1 MPAGLIYLFEE
12 LHTAHYSKEG
22 KPMAATVGWQF
33 TGHPMPNER
42 LKAQVR
48 KLEELKLKDFKFS
61 TTRSALRLA
70 DKVGE
75 HNKCVILQN

>member
-22 KPMAATVGWQF
+22 KPMAASVGWQL

-42 LKAQVR
+42 LKAQAR

-61 TTRSALRLA
+61 TTLPALRLA

-75 HNKCVILQN
+75 QDNKCVIL

>member
-1 MPAGLIYLFEE
+1 MLDAHESPHEFRDAPQMPIGLIYLFEE

-22 KPMAATVGWQF
+22 KPMAPKVGWQF

-48 KLEELKLKDFKFS
+48 KLEELK
-61 TTRSALRLA
+61 
-70 DKVGE
+70 
-75 HNKCVILQN
+75 

>member
-22 KPMAATVGWQF
+22 KPMAASVGWQL

-42 LKAQVR
+42 LKAQAR
-48 KLEELKLKDFKFS
+48 KLEELKLKDFKTKWESRIINVSFYK
-61 TTRSALRLA
+61 TRMVCTPL
-70 DKVGE
+70 V
-75 HNKCVILQN
+75 

>member
-1 MPAGLIYLFEE
+1 
-12 LHTAHYSKEG
+12 
-22 KPMAATVGWQF
+22 
-33 TGHPMPNER
+33 MPNER

-61 TTRSALRLA
+61 TTLPALRLA

-75 HNKCVILQN
+75 QDNKCVILS

>member
-1 MPAGLIYLFEE
+1 MPIGLIYLFEE

-22 KPMAATVGWQF
+22 KPMAPTVGWQF

-48 KLEELKLKDFKFS
+48 KLEELK
-61 TTRSALRLA
+61 
-70 DKVGE
+70 
-75 HNKCVILQN
+75 